1 MCLAVILCMRCDR
14 PHGLLRCR
22 RSAVSDHRNRQSN
35 VVQLSVL
42 SEGLR
47 QLTNPQYTRIRARV
61 MFLPR
66 RIGLCARFSNARG
79 AISVRNFAEAV
90 GYRCSACG
98 VHALHYTQRTGRT
111 SAGND
116 EEHSHAR
123 RNACAS
129 ERASQNERSAP
140 AFNPIMNSTS
150 YSPSAA
156 HSADGQRYLRQLE
169 ARLTVEGTERERLRR
184 ELDIRNCA
192 LDAATTHFIIGDTTK
207 RNWPVVYVNRAV
219 TRDYGY
225 EPSELIGDGPTT
237 FFSSDLN
244 HVQLEGIIE
253 AITSGRELGTELRA
267 RRRDG
272 SIFWVGFFIAPVRDA
287 AGTITHCIGVGADI
301 TARIEQ
307 ERAQRQLQDQLYSEV
322 QDRERMSMEL
332 QVAQKLESVGRLA
345 AGIAHE
351 INTPIQY
358 VGDGVAF
365 LQCAYADLEQQL
377 EVYREAFKRLAAEES
392 PAAVIESV
400 VKTQLAANLEFL
412 KIEVPKAFERTLQ
425 GVERVAAIVR
435 AMKEFAHPDA
445 HEHSPADLNHAI
457 ETTLVVAHNEY
468 KYAATVETK
477 FGPLPEVMCNL
488 GELNQVFLNLIV
500 NAAHAIQESGKD
512 ASTGR
517 ITIATARNHDS
528 VVICIADNGCGIPQ
542 ENLDK
547 VFDPFFTTKE
557 VGRGTGQ
564 GLAIAHTI
572 VIEKH
577 GGSIDVHSTVGVG
590 TQFIVR
596 LPVAGRAV
604 ESHSADSLQIP

>member
-1 MCLAVILCMRCDR
+1 MD
-14 PHGLLRCR
+14 
-22 RSAVSDHRNRQSN
+22 
-35 VVQLSVL
+35 
-42 SEGLR
+42 
-47 QLTNPQYTRIRARV
+47 
-61 MFLPR
+61 
-66 RIGLCARFSNARG
+66 
-79 AISVRNFAEAV
+79 V
-90 GYRCSACG
+90 GYRCGARG
-98 VHALHYTQRTGRT
+98 VRALHVVQRTRYARPESNKGF
-111 SAGND
+111 
-116 EEHSHAR
+116 SHTR
-123 RNACAS
+123 RNA
-129 ERASQNERSAP
+129 RAPEPQSQNEPSAS
-140 AFNPIMNSTS
+140 AFNSIMNSSS
-150 YSPSAA
+150 YSPSIASAA
-156 HSADGQRYLRQLE
+156 DDQRDLRQVE
-169 ARLTVEGTERERLRR
+169 ARLAVEVAERERLRR

-192 LDAATTHFIIGDTTK
+192 LDAAATHFIIGDATT
-207 RNWPVVYVNRAV
+207 RNWPVVYMNRAV

-225 EPSELIGDGPTT
+225 EPSELIGDGPAT
-237 FFSSDLN
+237 FFASDLN
-244 HVQLEGIIE
+244 HVQLERIIE
-253 AITSGRELGTELRA
+253 AITGGRELRTELRA

-272 SIFWVGFFIAPVRDA
+272 SIFWVGFFIAPLRDA
-287 AGTITHCIGVGADI
+287 AGIITHCIGVGADI

-307 ERAQRQLQDQLYSEV
+307 ERAQRQLQDQLYSEM
-322 QDRERMSMEL
+322 QDGERMSMEL

-365 LQCAYADLEQQL
+365 LQSAYADLERQL

-400 VKTQLAANLEFL
+400 VKAQSAADLEFL
-412 KIEVPKAFERTLQ
+412 RIEAPKAFERTLQ
-425 GVERVAAIVR
+425 GVERVAAIVC

-468 KYAATVETK
+468 KYAAIVETK
-477 FGPLPEVMCNL
+477 FGPLPEVMCNV

-512 ASTGR
+512 VSTGR
-517 ITIATARNHDS
+517 ITIATARNRDS

-542 ENLDK
+542 KNLEK

-577 GGSIDVHSTVGVG
+577 GGSIDIHSTVGVG

-604 ESHSADSLQIP
+604 ESHSADSLQTP